1 MPATKSSYDD
11 DLQLAQACLAG
22 DNDATSAIHTSY
34 GQRLLGLLINRG
46 ATNTEASDL
55 LGDLWGELAVGKN
68 GQQEG
73 LLLKYHGKCS
83 LYTWLATVAT
93 HRLVDLK
100 RRQRFQGNLPAMQD
114 DPNDGG
120 NNFDQLPARAVDYTE
135 SALTRLMRDSLRE
148 ALKECPSDAYL
159 LLQLVYIHGVM
170 QREAARMFGWH
181 ESKISRTLDQAMA
194 DIAARTIRNVRAA
207 DPWLEVN
214 WEDFLQLCQS
224 GEDLFSLSSK
234 S

>member
-1 MPATKSSYDD
+1 MSLAKSSYDD
-11 DLQLAQACLAG
+11 DIDLAKACLAG
-22 DNDATSAIHTSY
+22 ENEAATKLQLLY
-34 GQRLLGLLINRG
+34 NQRLLGLLISRG

-55 LGDLWGELAVGKN
+55 LGDLWGELSVGRVDR
-68 GQQEG
+68 EG
-73 LLLKYHGKCS
+73 LLHKYHGKCS

-100 RRQRFQGNLPAMQD
+100 RRQRFQGNLPNVQD
-114 DPNDGG
+114 HADQGSD
-120 NNFDQLPARAVDYTE
+120 FDMLPARTADYSE
-135 SALTRLMRDSLRE
+135 WALTQLMRDALRKSLQ
-148 ALKECPSDAYL
+148 ECPPDAYL

-181 ESKISRTLDQAMA
+181 ESKVSRTLDQAMA
-194 DIAARTIRNVRAA
+194 DIASRTLRNLRTT

-224 GEDLFSLSSK
+224 GEDLFTLSPRS
-234 S
+234 

>member
-1 MPATKSSYDD
+1 MSLAKSSYDD
-11 DLQLAQACLAG
+11 DIDLAKACLAG
-22 DNDATSAIHTSY
+22 ENEAASKLHLLY
-34 GQRLLGLLINRG
+34 NQRLLGLLISRG

-55 LGDLWGELAVGKN
+55 LGDLWGELSVGRIDR
-68 GQQEG
+68 EG
-73 LLLKYHGKCS
+73 LLNKYHGKCS

-100 RRQRFQGNLPAMQD
+100 RRQRFQGNLPNVQD
-114 DPNDGG
+114 HADQASD
-120 NNFDQLPARAVDYTE
+120 FDQLPARTTEYSE
-135 SALTRLMRDSLRE
+135 SALTKLMRDALRQSLQ
-148 ALKECPSDAYL
+148 ECPPDAYL

-181 ESKISRTLDQAMA
+181 ESKVSRTLDQAMA
-194 DIAARTIRNVRAA
+194 DIASRTLRNLRVT

-224 GEDLFSLSSK
+224 GEDLFTLAPRS
-234 S
+234 